1 MKSFKQFLNERG
13 RFEATVEI
21 GKEDIADRDLHWF
34 ALDDVDD
41 VDDAITNLEENIFDI
56 IEKDRRLY
64 TAKIDKNYPVSYHVL
79 YPKGDDYYDELYFF
93 D

>member
-13 RFEATVEI
+13 KFEATVEI
-21 GKEDIADRDLHWF
+21 GNEDIADIDLHWF

-41 VDDAITNLEENIFDI
+41 VDDAITNLEENFYTI

-64 TAKIDKNYPVSYHVL
+64 TAKIDKNYPRAN
-79 YPKGDDYYDELYFF
+79 
-93 D
+93 